1 MAPLSIPVIEE
12 KITRIIALTA
22 HHTELARTAQNN
34 EETFGDLAVESETK
48 TEYFMATYP
57 QLKNAY
63 NSYVA
68 LYNAGRLHPTAL
80 NAFMLLVQYHFD
92 AETKNTEA
100 YERIIALEGY
110 YDIEHHRH
118 DNILSDLEL
127 HHIVFLAAKDELRL
141 RERGVS
147 NTPLQDVILDD

>member
-1 MAPLSIPVIEE
+1 MIEE
-12 KITRIIALTA
+12 KIIRILELTTQHA
-22 HHTELARTAQNN
+22 ELARTAQNS
-34 EETFGDLAVESETK
+34 EEAFGELAVESETK

-63 NSYVA
+63 NSFVA
-68 LYNAGRLHPTAL
+68 LYTAGRLHPTAL

-100 YERIIALEGY
+100 YKRIIAMEGRH
-110 YDIEHHRH
+110 DIEHHRH
-118 DNILSDLEL
+118 DDILSNLEL
-127 HHIVFLAAKDELRL
+127 HHIVLLAAKDEIRL

-147 NTPLQDVILDD
+147 NTPLQDIIFED